1 MNSIDRSPTRL
12 ASALSVVAAS
22 VVTVG
27 LGLYSWFTLAIGS
40 VGLLTLGAGIATAR
54 HDAVTA
60 GGAFLFAGVL
70 TAGLDGAPALV
81 LLAGAVTA
89 VFAWDSAT
97 TALELGDQL
106 GRTALTWR
114 AELAHVTLTGLVGLA
129 GLAVAY
135 GIYVSVAWNAS
146 LTGVFV
152 LLFAVS
158 VLSSAL
164 R

>member
-12 ASALSVVAAS
+12 ASALSIVAAAA
-22 VVTVG
+22 VIVG
-27 LGLYSWFTLAIGS
+27 LGLYSWLTLAIGA
-40 VGLLTLGAGIATAR
+40 VGLLALGAGLATAR
-54 HDAVTA
+54 QDAVTA
-60 GGAFLFAGVL
+60 GGVFLFGGVL

-81 LLAGAVTA
+81 LLAGAVAT
-89 VFAWDSAT
+89 VLAWDSAT

-129 GLAVAY
+129 GLGVAY
-135 GIYVSVAWNAS
+135 VIYVSVTWNAS

-158 VLSSAL
+158 VLSSVL